1 MSGLMG
7 SDVKIYHN
15 LQFARPSSPPVMML
29 LAGSLSLVT
38 NRMNEWAALSGGEGG
53 RGCLPG
59 AGGNHGHLVIR
70 ARITQ
75 SWPRNKHQ
83 PQTKLCYALKP
94 MKWLDVH
101 WGMYHSPRVWCF
113 IMSNVFMVIF
123 SIIFKMWLT
132 ITMSGHFSF
141 QDTSQTLT
149 WEANGW

>member
-1 MSGLMG
+1 MLRFTTTC
-7 SDVKIYHN
+7 N
-15 LQFARPSSPPVMML
+15 L
-29 LAGSLSLVT
+29 LAPPPPGNDATGRGRLSLSLSLVT

-141 QDTSQTLT
+141 QDTSLTLT